1 MSDVVISVEGIG
13 KKFSKSLKR
22 GMIYGGYDIARGF
35 LGLAPATEELRAG
48 EFWSLQDVSFE
59 LRRGEC
65 LGLIGPNGAGKSTL
79 LKILNGI
86 VAPSRGCVT
95 LRGRVGALIEIGA
108 GFHPLLTGREN
119 IYVNGAILGLK
130 KKEIDRKFDAMVDFA
145 DLAEFI
151 DSPVKHYSSGM
162 YVRLGFAIAAQ
173 MEPDILLIDEILAV
187 GDAGFRS
194 KCYNAISHMSER
206 TAIVLVSHSMPSIS
220 RMATQTMVL
229 NRGGIVQMGPTAESI
244 ARYHRL
250 FVEQIS
256 PSRQGTGTAQI
267 LSLRFLDDCGKAVTT
282 LRYGSPLTAEI
293 CIHSEVSIQDAC
305 IDLVFVNVADEVV
318 AECNNRVA
326 RRRIDLEK
334 QTDVTVSACI
344 REFTLN
350 AGIYKISALIQSANM
365 MTHYDWLKDFATLE
379 IVADQVGVAGQQFR
393 ADWSI
398 SPASLDASA

>member
-1 MSDVVISVEGIG
+1 MGDIVISVEGVS

-22 GMIYGGYDIARGF
+22 GMLYGAQDIARGF
-35 LGLAPATEELRAG
+35 FGLAPCTEKMRAG
-48 EFWSLQDVSFE
+48 EFWSLHDISFE
-59 LRRGEC
+59 LKRGEC

-86 VAPSRGCVT
+86 IAPSRGQVT

-119 IYVNGAILGLK
+119 VYVNGSILGLA
-130 KKEIDRKFDAMVDFA
+130 KKEIDRKFDAIVDFA

-151 DSPVKHYSSGM
+151 DAPVKHYSSGM

-194 KCYNAISHMSER
+194 KCYNAISYMSQS
-206 TAIVLVSHSMPSIS
+206 TAILLVSHSMPSIS

-229 NRGGIVQMGPTAESI
+229 NRGSIAHLGSTAESI

-256 PSRQGTGTAQI
+256 SSRQGNGTAQI
-267 LSLRFLDDCGKAVTT
+267 LSLRFLDSRGIAITT
-282 LRYGSPLTAEI
+282 LPYGSRLTSELR
-293 CIHSEVSIQDAC
+293 IHSDVSIQDAS
-305 IDLVFVNVADEVV
+305 IDLVFISVADEIV
-318 AECNNRVA
+318 AECNSRVA
-326 RRRIDLEK
+326 RQRIDLEAGK
-334 QTDVTVSACI
+334 EVTVKVSI
-344 REFTLN
+344 HEFSLN

-365 MTHYDWLKDFATLE
+365 MTHYDWQKDFATIE
-379 IVADQVGVAGQQFR
+379 IIADQVGVAGQQFR
-393 ADWSI
+393 ADWDLT
-398 SPASLDASA
+398 PVD

>member
-1 MSDVVISVEGIG
+1 MGDIVIAVEGVS
-13 KKFSKSLKR
+13 KKFSKSLKH
-22 GMIYGGYDIARGF
+22 GMLYGAQDIVREF
-35 LGLAPATEELRAG
+35 LGLAPSTEDVRAG
-48 EFWSLQDVSFE
+48 EFWSLHDISFE

-86 VAPSRGCVT
+86 VAPSRGQVT

-119 IYVNGAILGLK
+119 VHVYGAILGLT
-130 KKEIDRKFDAMVDFA
+130 KKEIDRKFDAIVHFA

-151 DSPVKHYSSGM
+151 DAPVKHYSSGM

-194 KCYNAISHMSER
+194 KCYNAISRMSEN

-229 NRGGIVQMGPTAESI
+229 NRGGIVHLGPTAESI

-250 FVEQIS
+250 FADQLS
-256 PSRQGTGTAQI
+256 RSRQGSGEARIVSLDFLNDDGTPIAI
-267 LSLRFLDDCGKAVTT
+267 VP
-282 LRYGSPLTAEI
+282 YGSTLIAEFR
-293 CIHSEVSIQDAC
+293 IHSDIRIQDAC
-305 IDLVFVNVADEVV
+305 IDLVFINIADEVV
-318 AECNNRVA
+318 AECNNHFA
-326 RRRIDLEK
+326 RQPIDLQPGRE
-334 QTDVTVSACI
+334 VTLRARIEQFS
-344 REFTLN
+344 LN
-350 AGIYKISALIQSANM
+350 AGVYKISALILSANM
-365 MTHYDWLKDFATLE
+365 VAHYEWQKDIATIE
-379 IVADQVGVAGQQFR
+379 VVADQVGVAGQQFM
-393 ADWSI
+393 ATWSL
-398 SPASLDASA
+398 SSSN